1 MVVNRNGTDD
11 YNMNDNT
18 DNEKKNYIGN
28 TNKISVKVIPSAN
41 FLSQLIGFI

>member
-1 MVVNRNGTDD
+1 MVVNRNGIDD

-18 DNEKKNYIGN
+18 DNGKKNYIGN

-41 FLSQLIGFI
+41 SLSQLIGFI